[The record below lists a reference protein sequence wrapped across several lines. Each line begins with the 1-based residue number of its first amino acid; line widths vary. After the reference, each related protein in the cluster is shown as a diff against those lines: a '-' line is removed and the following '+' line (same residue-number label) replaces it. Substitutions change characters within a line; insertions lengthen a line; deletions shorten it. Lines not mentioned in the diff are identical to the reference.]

1 MYNKTNSGNR
11 NNNSSNARI
20 SSERPGAGRS
30 GGSSFNRSSASGNRS
45 SVGRGGGSSSYG
57 TRGAVSAPSRNTG
70 GSSYGSRGVAP
81 SSYSSRGSSF
91 GSTSRSGG
99 QSSGSRF
106 GGSRGGFGSRPRFG
120 GKVGG
125 NRGSKGPRLDF
136 SRFIN
141 KAVITEE
148 VDVFVPEHSFS
159 DFQVEE
165 HLKKNILA
173 KGFKNP
179 SPIQDK
185 IIPHILK
192 GEDVVGIANTGT
204 GKTAAFLIPLIN
216 KAIQNPDEQVLIMA
230 PTRELAIQ
238 IDEELK
244 TFIKGLK
251 IFSVCCVGGAYI
263 GKQISELRYFNN
275 FIIGTPG
282 RLKDLIERRSL
293 NLSKCRNLVLDE
305 ADRMLDMG
313 FINDM
318 KYVMGLMPKDRQTLF
333 FSATL
338 SPDIERII
346 NDFLKS
352 PVRISVKTRDT
363 AKSIDQDVVH
373 VKGGQKLDILHE
385 LLVQP
390 EFSKVLIFGRTKH
403 GVEKLT
409 NMLADRGF
417 KAVSI
422 HGDKAHSQRQRALK
436 LFKDNTVQML
446 VATDVAA
453 RGLDIPN
460 VSHVINYDLPE
471 TYEDYVHRI
480 GRTGRA
486 DKTGKALTFIG

>member
-11 NNNSSNARI
+11 NSNSSSARTF
-20 SSERPGAGRS
+20 SGRPRAGRS
-30 GGSSFNRSSASGNRS
+30 GGSSSINRSSASNRNNNSGSFTSRS
-45 SVGRGGGSSSYG
+45 SSDWGGFSAKRNGSG
-57 TRGAVSAPSRNTG
+57 
-70 GSSYGSRGVAP
+70 YGSR
-81 SSYSSRGSSF
+81 YEN
-91 GSTSRSGG
+91 RSGG
-99 QSSGSRF
+99 Y
-106 GGSRGGFGSRPRFG
+106 SRGGFRGRPRFG
-120 GKVGG
+120 GKAKS
-125 NRGSKGPRLDF
+125 SKGGRMDI
-136 SRFIN
+136 SKFIN

-148 VDVFVPEHSFS
+148 VEVFVPEHSFN
-159 DFQVEE
+159 DFHIEDI
-165 HLKKNILA
+165 LKKNVSA
-173 KGFKNP
+173 RKFANP
-179 SPIQDK
+179 SPIQDRA
-185 IIPHILK
+185 IPHILK
-192 GEDVVGIANTGT
+192 GEDIVGIANTGT
-204 GKTAAFLIPLIN
+204 GKTAAFLLPLIN
-216 KAIQNPDEQVLIMA
+216 KAIKNPNEQVLIMA

-244 TFIKGLK
+244 HFTKGLK

-282 RLKDLIERRSL
+282 RLKDLIERKKL
-293 NLSKCRNLVLDE
+293 NLSKVQNLVLDE

-318 KYVMGLMPKDRQTLF
+318 KFVMSLMPKERQTLF

-338 SPDIERII
+338 SPEIERII
-346 NDFLKS
+346 NDFLKN
-352 PVRISVKTRDT
+352 PIRISVKTRDT
-363 AKSIDQDVVH
+363 AKSIDQDVVR
-373 VKGGQKLDILHE
+373 VKGGQKLDVLHD
-385 LLVQP
+385 LLIQP
-390 EFSKVLIFGRTKH
+390 EFQKVLIFGRTKH

-409 NMLADRGF
+409 NMLSERGF

-460 VSHVINYDLPE
+460 VSHVINYDIPE

-486 DKTGKALTFIG
+486 DKTGKALTFVE